1 MNSEMNPRFF
11 STSTAAAI
19 IIANMVGTGVFT
31 SLGFQLEGID
41 STFVLLMLW
50 VAGGIAAICGALSY
64 AELGATF
71 PRSGG
76 EYNFLKEIYH
86 PSAGFVSGW
95 ISATIGFAA
104 PTALAAI
111 TFGTYLSAVF
121 PQLAPTP
128 LACSLVV
135 MLAVIH
141 GSNHKNSG
149 GMQAIFTYL
158 KIGFIVGFSALALA
172 LNRQDSVAS
181 VVPVASDVPV
191 MLSASFAVSLIYVS
205 YAYSGWNAAT
215 YISSELERPKSQLP
229 IVLIGGTTIVC
240 AMYVLLNFVFLSVA
254 PKEALVGK
262 LEVGYIAATY
272 VFGDFG
278 ASIMGIA
285 MAMLLIS
292 TVSAMIIAAPR
303 VLHAIGEDFPAFRFL
318 GVLNSNGV
326 PSRAIYT
333 QSAITIFFILTG
345 TFESILVFAGFTMAL
360 NTLFAVLGL
369 MIHRQR
375 KPNHPRPYKAWGYP
389 FTPLIFL
396 ALTGWTLTFILLE
409 RPQEALFGLV
419 IIAAGFGIYFVARRI
434 T

>member
-1 MNSEMNPRFF
+1 MNPEADTRFF
-11 STSTAAAI
+11 TTSTAATI

-31 SLGFQLEGID
+31 SLGYQLEGID

-50 VAGGIAAICGALSY
+50 VAGGIAALCGALSY

-121 PQLAPTP
+121 PQLPSTP
-128 LACSLVV
+128 LACILVLT
-135 MLAVIH
+135 LAVIH
-141 GSNHKNSG
+141 GSNHRNSG
-149 GMQAIFTYL
+149 GMQAAFTYL
-158 KIGFIVGFSALALA
+158 KIGFIVGFSVLALA
-172 LNRQDSVAS
+172 LNQQNTVAN
-181 VVPVASDVPV
+181 VVPVASDVPL
-191 MLSASFAVSLIYVS
+191 MLSGTFAVSLIYVS

-215 YISSELERPKSQLP
+215 YITSELEYPKRQLP
-229 IVLIGGTTIVC
+229 IVLIGGTAIVC

-254 PKEALVGK
+254 PREALVGK

-272 VFGDFG
+272 VFGDIG
-278 ASIMGIA
+278 ASVMGVA

-318 GVLNSNGV
+318 GVLNANGV
-326 PSRAIYT
+326 PSRAIYM
-333 QSAITIFFILTG
+333 QSAITILFILTG

-360 NTLFAVLGL
+360 NTLFAVSGL
-369 MIHRQR
+369 LIYRWR
-375 KPNHPRPYKAWGYP
+375 KPSHPRPYKAWGYP
-389 FTPLIFL
+389 VTPLVFL
-396 ALTGWTLTFILLE
+396 MLTGWTLAFILIE
-409 RPQEALFGLV
+409 RPQEALLGLAIIGTGFV
-419 IIAAGFGIYFVARRI
+419 IYAVARCI
-434 T
+434 G

>member
-1 MNSEMNPRFF
+1 MNPEADTRFF
-11 STSTAAAI
+11 TTSTAATI

-31 SLGFQLEGID
+31 SLGYQLEGID

-50 VAGGIAAICGALSY
+50 VAGGIAALCGALSY

-121 PQLAPTP
+121 PQLPSTP
-128 LACSLVV
+128 LACILVLT
-135 MLAVIH
+135 LAVIH
-141 GSNHKNSG
+141 GSNHRNSG
-149 GMQAIFTYL
+149 GMQAAFTYL
-158 KIGFIVGFSALALA
+158 KIGFIVGFSVLALA
-172 LNRQDSVAS
+172 LNQQNTVAN
-181 VVPVASDVPV
+181 VVPVASDVPL
-191 MLSASFAVSLIYVS
+191 MLSGTFAVSLIYVS

-215 YISSELERPKSQLP
+215 YITSELEYPKRQLP
-229 IVLIGGTTIVC
+229 IVLIGGTAIVC

-254 PKEALVGK
+254 PREALVGK

-272 VFGDFG
+272 VFGDIG
-278 ASIMGIA
+278 ASVMGVA

-318 GVLNSNGV
+318 GVLNANGV
-326 PSRAIYT
+326 PSRAIYM
-333 QSAITIFFILTG
+333 QSAITILFILTG

-360 NTLFAVLGL
+360 NTLFAVSGL
-369 MIHRQR
+369 LIYRWR
-375 KPNHPRPYKAWGYP
+375 KPSHPRPYKAWGYP
-389 FTPLIFL
+389 VTPLVFL
-396 ALTGWTLTFILLE
+396 MLTGWTLAFILIE
-409 RPQEALFGLV
+409 RPQEALLGLAIIGTGFV
-419 IIAAGFGIYFVARRI
+419 IYAVAKRI
-434 T
+434 G

>member
-1 MNSEMNPRFF
+1 MNPEADTRFF
-11 STSTAAAI
+11 TTSTAATI

-31 SLGFQLEGID
+31 SLGYQLEGID

-50 VAGGIAAICGALSY
+50 VAGGIAALCGALSY

-121 PQLAPTP
+121 PQLPSTP
-128 LACSLVV
+128 LACILVLT
-135 MLAVIH
+135 LAVIH
-141 GSNHKNSG
+141 GSNHRNSG
-149 GMQAIFTYL
+149 GMQAAFTYL
-158 KIGFIVGFSALALA
+158 KIGFIVGFSVLALA
-172 LNRQDSVAS
+172 LNQQNTVAN
-181 VVPVASDVPV
+181 VVPVASDVPL
-191 MLSASFAVSLIYVS
+191 MLSGTFAVSLIYVS

-215 YISSELERPKSQLP
+215 YITSELEYPKRQLP
-229 IVLIGGTTIVC
+229 IVLIGGTAIVC

-254 PKEALVGK
+254 PREALVGK

-272 VFGDFG
+272 VFGDIG
-278 ASIMGIA
+278 ASVMGVA

-318 GVLNSNGV
+318 GVLNANGV
-326 PSRAIYT
+326 PSRAIYM
-333 QSAITIFFILTG
+333 QSAITILFILTG

-360 NTLFAVLGL
+360 NTLFAVSGL
-369 MIHRQR
+369 LIYRWR
-375 KPNHPRPYKAWGYP
+375 KPSHPRPYKAWGYP
-389 FTPLIFL
+389 VTPLVFL
-396 ALTGWTLTFILLE
+396 MLTGWTLAFILIE
-409 RPQEALFGLV
+409 RPQEALLGLAIIGTGFV
-419 IIAAGFGIYFVARRI
+419 IYAVARRI
-434 T
+434 G

>member
-1 MNSEMNPRFF
+1 MNPEADTRFF
-11 STSTAAAI
+11 TTSTAATI

-31 SLGFQLEGID
+31 SLGYQLEGID

-50 VAGGIAAICGALSY
+50 VAGGIAALCGALSY

-121 PQLAPTP
+121 PQLPSTP
-128 LACSLVV
+128 LACILVLT
-135 MLAVIH
+135 LAVIH
-141 GSNHKNSG
+141 GSNHRNSG
-149 GMQAIFTYL
+149 GMQAAFTYL
-158 KIGFIVGFSALALA
+158 KIGFIIGFSVLALA
-172 LNRQDSVAS
+172 LNQQNTVAN
-181 VVPVASDVPV
+181 VVPVASDVPL
-191 MLSASFAVSLIYVS
+191 MLSGTFAVSLIYVS

-215 YISSELERPKSQLP
+215 YITSELEYPKRQLP
-229 IVLIGGTTIVC
+229 IVLIGGTAIVC

-254 PKEALVGK
+254 PREALVGK

-272 VFGDFG
+272 VFGDIG
-278 ASIMGIA
+278 ASVMGVA

-318 GVLNSNGV
+318 GVLNANGV
-326 PSRAIYT
+326 PSRAIYM
-333 QSAITIFFILTG
+333 QSAITILFILTG

-360 NTLFAVLGL
+360 NTLFAVSGL
-369 MIHRQR
+369 LIYRWR
-375 KPNHPRPYKAWGYP
+375 KPSHPRPYKAWGYP
-389 FTPLIFL
+389 VTPLVFL
-396 ALTGWTLTFILLE
+396 MLTGWTLAFILIE
-409 RPQEALFGLV
+409 RPQEALLGLAIIGTGFV
-419 IIAAGFGIYFVARRI
+419 IYAVAKRI
-434 T
+434 G